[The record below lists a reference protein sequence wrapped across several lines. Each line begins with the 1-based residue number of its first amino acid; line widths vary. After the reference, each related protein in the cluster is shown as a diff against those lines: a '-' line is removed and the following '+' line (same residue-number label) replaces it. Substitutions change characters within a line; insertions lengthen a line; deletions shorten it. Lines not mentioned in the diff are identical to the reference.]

1 MAPQKV
7 AVAEASKDSKEDGD
21 ESYEQD
27 EFFDGEE
34 ETSKE
39 VKRSNFSIGSLTN
52 GASSTPLQTNGNQ
65 PAQNGK
71 DPPQLNFETKSK
83 KGGPS
88 SESSP

>member
-1 MAPQKV
+1 M
-7 AVAEASKDSKEDGD
+7 AVAEASKESKEDGD
-21 ESYEQD
+21 DSYEED

-65 PAQNGK
+65 PTQNTK
-71 DPPQLNFETKSK
+71 EPPQPPQLNFDTKAK

>member
-1 MAPQKV
+1 MHKSAKASSTKVEPQKV
-7 AVAEASKDSKEDGD
+7 AAAAEAGKESKEDGD

-52 GASSTPLQTNGNQ
+52 GASSTPLQTNGN
-65 PAQNGK
+65 
-71 DPPQLNFETKSK
+71 
-83 KGGPS
+83 
-88 SESSP
+88 

>member
-1 MAPQKV
+1 MV
-7 AVAEASKDSKEDGD
+7 AQASKGSKSKGSLTKGSKSKAEDD
-21 ESYEQD
+21 SYEQD

-65 PAQNGK
+65 PAPN
-71 DPPQLNFETKSK
+71 TK
-83 KGGPS
+83 
-88 SESSP
+88 